1 MTGEWVSAVWN
12 AVAKDHTQHIL
23 ATDERFLSHACPVL
37 YGMVVCVSQL
47 DRATKLA
54 LQGIIE
60 ENGELYYF
68 MYYLFIY
75 FEQVCILA
83 CVEWIVDCFL
93 TLGICVVWCGT
104 ELSSYGV

>member
-1 MTGEWVSAVWN
+1 MPSPLPFTFLCGVRQVAVEQEIPIMTGEWVSAVWN
-12 AVAKDHTQHIL
+12 AVTKDHTQHIM

-60 ENGELYYF
+60 ENGE
-68 MYYLFIY
+68 
-75 FEQVCILA
+75 
-83 CVEWIVDCFL
+83 W
-93 TLGICVVWCGT
+93 VV
-104 ELSSYGV
+104 VF